1 MAFTDGYGVMARV
14 EQLIKDIYKIFA
26 KSGFFVEQP
35 LAQQRFPRVEYNKAM
50 SKYGS
55 DKPDLRLR
63 GLVS

>member
-1 MAFTDGYGVMARV
+1 MAFTNGYGVMATV
-14 EQLIKDIYKIFA
+14 EQLIKDIYKKFA
-26 KSGFFVEQP
+26 EPGTYLNHSLPPAPFF
-35 LAQQRFPRVEYNKAM
+35 RVEYEKAM